1 MRGGGMGT
9 FRVEGEVVNMDVNEL
24 LKNEIPNREEH
35 ANWLSRITYVR
46 VLISAQGAAAAGR
59 P

>member
-1 MRGGGMGT
+1 MGT

-46 VLISAQGAAAAGR
+46 LVISAQGAAAAGR